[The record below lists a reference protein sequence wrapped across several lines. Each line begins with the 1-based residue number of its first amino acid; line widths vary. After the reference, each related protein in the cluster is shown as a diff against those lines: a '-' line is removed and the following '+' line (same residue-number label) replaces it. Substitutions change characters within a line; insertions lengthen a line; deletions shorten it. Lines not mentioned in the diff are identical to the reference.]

1 MLRMAPFPTRMS
13 ASTLI
18 LASASPRRSD
28 LLQAA
33 GWKFAVEP
41 SRAEEDLAGEPTPQA
56 AARQLAERKARA
68 VALLHG
74 GEDAWVIG
82 ADTIVALGEA
92 AGAPLLGKPADERE
106 ARAMLVSLSG
116 TAHLVVTG
124 VAVVH
129 AASGEAWV
137 SEETTR
143 VRMRAILPEEVETYV
158 ASGEWQD
165 KAGGYA
171 IQENADA
178 FVTQLE
184 GGGFDNVVGLPV
196 ALTRTLL
203 QRAAYP
209 EPLP

>member
-1 MLRMAPFPTRMS
+1 MS

-33 GWKFAVEP
+33 GWEFAVEP
-41 SRAEEDLAGEPTPQA
+41 SRADEDLGGEPTPQE
-56 AARQLAERKARA
+56 AARELAERKARA
-68 VALLHG
+68 VARLHA
-74 GEDAWVIG
+74 GEERWVIG
-82 ADTIVALGEA
+82 ADTIVALGEGP
-92 AGAPLLGKPADERE
+92 GAPLLGKPGDAAE
-106 ARAMLVSLSG
+106 AREMLESLSS
-116 TAHLVVTG
+116 TVHAVVTG
-124 VAVVH
+124 VAIVH

-143 VRMRAILPEEVETYV
+143 VHMRAIRPAEVEAYV

-171 IQENADA
+171 IQESADA

-196 ALTRTLL
+196 ALTRALL
-203 QRAAYP
+203 ERAAYP

>member
-1 MLRMAPFPTRMS
+1 MP

-18 LASASPRRSD
+18 LASASPRRFD

-33 GWKFAVEP
+33 GWEFAVEP
-41 SRAEEDLAGEPTPQA
+41 SRADESLTGQPTPQK
-56 AARQLAERKARA
+56 AARELAQRKAQA
-68 VALLHG
+68 VADLHD
-74 GEDAWVIG
+74 GEQAWVVG
-82 ADTIVALGEA
+82 ADTIVALGEQ
-92 AGAPLLGKPADERE
+92 AGAPLLGKPADEGE
-106 ARAMLVSLSG
+106 ARIMLGALSG
-116 TAHLVVTG
+116 TQHAVVTG

-129 AASGEAWV
+129 AASGQAWV

-143 VRMRAILPEEVETYV
+143 VHMREIRPEEIEAYV
-158 ASGEWQD
+158 ASGEWRD

-196 ALTRTLL
+196 ALTRSLL
-203 QRAAYP
+203 QRAAFP
-209 EPLP
+209 EFLP